1 MSDRRTEKR
10 WEVSLDA
17 VWDGKS
23 GNYSAR
29 VTDLSEGGCYVDTLG
44 EAQVGEILS
53 FKIQMPNGEWIELS
67 GEVAH
72 QNPPLGFGMRFE
84 NLSDEQLDKLRSV
97 IGQLNV
103 LSTPVVSP

>member
-10 WEVSLDA
+10 WDVSLDA

-53 FKIQMPNGEWIELS
+53 LKIQVPSGEWLELS

-72 QNPPLGFGMRFE
+72 QTPPLGFGLRFQ
-84 NLSDEQLDKLRSV
+84 NLTDEQLDKLRSV
-97 IGQLNV
+97 IAEIDL
-103 LSTPVVSP
+103 LTTP

>member
-53 FKIQMPNGEWIELS
+53 LKIQMPSGDWIELS

-72 QNPPLGFGMRFE
+72 QTPPLGFGMRFE
-84 NLSDEQLDKLRSV
+84 NLSDEQVDKLRSV

>member
-53 FKIQMPNGEWIELS
+53 LKIQMPNGEWIELS

-72 QNPPLGFGMRFE
+72 QTPPLGFGMRFE
-84 NLSDEQLDKLRSV
+84 NLSDEQVDKLRSV
-97 IGQLNV
+97 IGELNV
-103 LSTPVVSP
+103 LSPPVISP